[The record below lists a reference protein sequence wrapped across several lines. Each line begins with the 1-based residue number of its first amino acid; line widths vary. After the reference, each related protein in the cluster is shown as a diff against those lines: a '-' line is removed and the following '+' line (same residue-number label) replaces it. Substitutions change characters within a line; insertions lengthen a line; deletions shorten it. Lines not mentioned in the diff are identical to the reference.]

1 MTTTAAAPTAGLTRF
16 EAAQKAIPTT
26 AHQQPGTAHQ
36 RALEASIWPTRPRVA
51 GRQSVA
57 GAVRAEWLKLRTLV
71 STWITSAITI
81 AIMVLFGA
89 GLAVGY
95 AGSPE
100 RADVAKDMISSG
112 STLGMIVVAVL
123 GALVVTGEYA
133 SGQIRSSVVAV
144 PHRGRLF
151 AAKALVVAAFSFI
164 LGVTSVLLS
173 YAVSYPFM
181 KGHAGA
187 LTNTHYLGLFWGTGL
202 SFTVIALMARHH
214 SAPALGRPLAVGGQG
229 PGPAAQHRGRR
240 CRRSLQPVPPLGPGR
255 NRHLPPTLAGDRR
268 LRGLGPCPDGDRRS
282 PLHPPRRLSPP
293 AHASHKTLS
302 PVPHSRPPHHP
313 GAGADDV
320 DTC

>member
-1 MTTTAAAPTAGLTRF
+1 MRIPEDHPTMTTTAAAPTTGLTRF

-36 RALEASIWPTRPRVA
+36 RALEASIWPARPRVA

-173 YAVSYPFM
+173 
-181 KGHAGA
+181 
-187 LTNTHYLGLFWGTGL
+187 
-202 SFTVIALMARHH
+202 
-214 SAPALGRPLAVGGQG
+214 
-229 PGPAAQHRGRR
+229 
-240 CRRSLQPVPPLGPGR
+240 
-255 NRHLPPTLAGDRR
+255 
-268 LRGLGPCPDGDRRS
+268 
-282 PLHPPRRLSPP
+282 
-293 AHASHKTLS
+293 
-302 PVPHSRPPHHP
+302 
-313 GAGADDV
+313 
-320 DTC
+320 